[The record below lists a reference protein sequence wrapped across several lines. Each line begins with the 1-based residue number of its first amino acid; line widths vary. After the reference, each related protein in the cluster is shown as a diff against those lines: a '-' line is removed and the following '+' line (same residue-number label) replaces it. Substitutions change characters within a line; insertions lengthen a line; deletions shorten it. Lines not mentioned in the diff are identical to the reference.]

1 MSDTSVV
8 FWKSFRIRSC
18 FLPSLCPLLL
28 PNKNGYFFKNLKT
41 ILFKNHCKMYTIQTL
56 VRKMYKS
63 LRNPTVNILRSIS
76 YLYTQTP
83 THILLKLYYSA
94 YAALSLFFHL
104 TVCQRYLFPEIK
116 VLLIILIVVEYSLT
130 WCILYD

>member
-1 MSDTSVV
+1 
-8 FWKSFRIRSC
+8 
-18 FLPSLCPLLL
+18 
-28 PNKNGYFFKNLKT
+28 
-41 ILFKNHCKMYTIQTL
+41 MYTIQTF

-63 LRNPTVNILRSIS
+63 LRNPTINILRSIS

-83 THILLKLYYSA
+83 IHILLKLYYAA

-116 VLLIILIVVEYSLT
+116 ILPIILIVVEYSLT
-130 WCILYD
+130 YIYHWCILYD